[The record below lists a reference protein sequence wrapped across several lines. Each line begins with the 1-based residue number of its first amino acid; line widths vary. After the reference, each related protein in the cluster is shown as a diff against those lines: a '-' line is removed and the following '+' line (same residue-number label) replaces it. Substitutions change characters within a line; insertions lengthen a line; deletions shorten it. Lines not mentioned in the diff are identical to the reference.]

1 MLASVS
7 PLGFIRDWS
16 VRMVAQGRGSMAG
29 EEAVMDDWRRV
40 EMGEECGRLPET
52 LGMNTP
58 QHLHMPILYSCLRLH
73 PAWKVDE
80 KVRGMQGNEAEAQT
94 QGWGVA
100 ERRGR
105 RHGQGWEGGG
115 RMGERIE
122 VQADTED
129 VKGREI

>member
-1 MLASVS
+1 
-7 PLGFIRDWS
+7 
-16 VRMVAQGRGSMAG
+16 MAG

-40 EMGEECGRLPET
+40 EMGEECGRLPGT

-100 ERRGR
+100 ERRGAVTWTR
-105 RHGQGWEGGG
+105 VGGWGKDGGI
-115 RMGERIE
+115 ME
-122 VQADTED
+122 VQADAD
-129 VKGREI
+129 NVKEI